1 MASGHEHAKDARD
14 GTRLTTPAARRR
26 GHTSWLG
33 LGWLAFKLGPKL
45 SKVGL
50 AGVSVAAYSTL
61 FSWQFAVVLVLA
73 ILVHE
78 WGHVASMKRCGMPV
92 KGIYLIPF
100 VGGVA
105 VGKAYEANRLTEAQN
120 YEIAMMGPIF
130 GLGSCVALLVTYWF
144 TGAQFWGASAAAV
157 ALVNLFNLLPIFP
170 LDGGRVLRALFASAG
185 RRVVLVGMGLSLLA
199 TAVLLFLIGAP
210 MLAVL
215 LGIGVMEFWAEFRRG
230 GTIGQPMSAL
240 TIGVAIVGYL
250 GLAALL
256 TGVIVAAADTG
267 AGALAMD
274 ILRG

>member
-1 MASGHEHAKDARD
+1 MASGREHADQESPNGR
-14 GTRLTTPAARRR
+14 TARRGGR
-26 GHTSWLG
+26 TSWLG
-33 LGWLAFKLGPKL
+33 LGWLGVKLGPKL
-45 SKVGL
+45 TKVGL
-50 AGVSVAAYSTL
+50 AGASVAAYSTL
-61 FSWQFAVVLVLA
+61 FTWQFAVVLVLA
-73 ILVHE
+73 ILIHE

-130 GLGSCVALLVTYWF
+130 GLGSCLALLAAYWA
-144 TGAQFWGASAAAV
+144 TGAEFWGASAAAV

-185 RRVVLVGMGLSLLA
+185 RRTVLIGMGASLLL
-199 TAVLLFLIGAP
+199 TAVALFVIGAP

-240 TIGVAIVGYL
+240 TIGVAIAGYL
-250 GLAALL
+250 ILAAVL
-256 TGVIVAAADTG
+256 TGVILAAAETG
-267 AGALAMD
+267 AGALALE